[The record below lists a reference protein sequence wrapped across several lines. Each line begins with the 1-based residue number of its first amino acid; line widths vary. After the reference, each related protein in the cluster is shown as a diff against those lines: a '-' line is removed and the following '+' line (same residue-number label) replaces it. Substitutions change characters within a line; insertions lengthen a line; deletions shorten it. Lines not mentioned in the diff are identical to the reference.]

1 MATSKTCVPRI
12 LVTAV
17 LTTIAVAVTAA
28 GCQSSPAA
36 AAHSGHSGRSGAHWP
51 GTNAGRIH
59 TMSAQRAPASWNFL
73 NLPDRGAVL
82 AFPPSMHR
90 VPGDRGTVSAAEFGH
105 SGAYLL
111 YLNATPKQGN
121 ETLSGWPEFR
131 IDHVAEEEHTTP
143 HLIAASHGVRFLGGT
158 GSCVLD
164 TYVTKVKANHYTEI
178 ACYVEG
184 KTSSS
189 VIIGAA
195 PAAEWAKASGPLMRA
210 VAAFQVR

>member
-1 MATSKTCVPRI
+1 
-12 LVTAV
+12 V
-17 LTTIAVAVTAA
+17 LTTVAAAVAAA

-36 AAHSGHSGRSGAHWP
+36 ASYTGHSGSP
-51 GTNAGRIH
+51 GEH
-59 TMSAQRAPASWNFL
+59 TPETKVGPVHTLSAQRAPAGWHL
-73 NLPDRGAVL
+73 LTLPDRAAVL

-90 VPGDRGTVSAAEFGH
+90 APGDRGTVSAAEFGH
-105 SGAYLL
+105 SGTYLM

-131 IDHVAEEEHTTP
+131 IDHVAEEEHTMP
-143 HLIAASHGVRFLGGT
+143 RLIAASHGVRFLGGT
-158 GSCVLD
+158 GSCVID
-164 TYVTKVKANHYTEI
+164 TYVTKVRANHYTEI
-178 ACYVEG
+178 ACYVQG

-195 PAAEWAKASGPLMRA
+195 PTADWARASGPLMRA

>member
-1 MATSKTCVPRI
+1 MATSKAGLPRI
-12 LVTAV
+12 FVTAA
-17 LTTIAVAVTAA
+17 LTTVAVAVATA

-36 AAHSGHSGRSGAHWP
+36 AGHTGHPGEHSP
-51 GTNAGRIH
+51 GTKVRLVH
-59 TMSAQRAPASWNFL
+59 TLSAQRAPASWHL
-73 NLPDRGAVL
+73 LTLPDRGAVL

-105 SGAYLL
+105 SGSYLL

-121 ETLSGWPEFR
+121 ETLRGWPEFR

-143 HLIAASHGVRFLGGT
+143 RQIAASHGVRFLGGT
-158 GSCVLD
+158 GSCVID
-164 TYVTKVKANHYTEI
+164 TYVTKVKANHFTEI
-178 ACYVEG
+178 ACYVRG
-184 KTSSS
+184 KSSSS

-195 PAAEWAKASGPLMRA
+195 PTADWAKASGPLMRA

>member
-1 MATSKTCVPRI
+1 MATSKTGLPR
-12 LVTAV
+12 VFVAAV
-17 LTTIAVAVTAA
+17 LTTVAAAVAAA
-28 GCQSSPAA
+28 GCHSSPAA
-36 AAHSGHSGRSGAHWP
+36 ASHTGRP
-51 GTNAGRIH
+51 GEHAPDANVGPVH
-59 TMSAQRAPASWNFL
+59 TLSAQRAPAGWHL
-73 NLPDRGAVL
+73 LTLPDRTAVL

-90 VPGDRGTVSAAEFGH
+90 VSGDGGTVSAAELSA
-105 SGAYLL
+105 SGAYLM

-143 HLIAASHGVRFLGGT
+143 RLIAASHGVRFLGGR
-158 GSCVLD
+158 GSCVID

-178 ACYVEG
+178 ACYVQG

-195 PAAEWAKASGPLMRA
+195 PTADWARASGPLMRA

>member
-1 MATSKTCVPRI
+1 MATSKTGLPRAF
-12 LVTAV
+12 VTAV
-17 LTTIAVAVTAA
+17 LTTVAAAVAAA

-36 AAHSGHSGRSGAHWP
+36 TGHPGHSGEHALGTRVWP
-51 GTNAGRIH
+51 VRTL
-59 TMSAQRAPASWNFL
+59 SAQRAPASWHL
-73 NLPDRGAVL
+73 LPLPDRSAVL
-82 AFPPSMHR
+82 AFPPSMRR
-90 VPGDRGTVSAAEFGH
+90 VPGDRGTVSAAKFGA

-121 ETLSGWPEFR
+121 ETLSGWPQFR
-131 IDHVAEEEHTTP
+131 IDHVAEEEHTMP
-143 HLIAASHGVRFLGGT
+143 HMIAASHGVRFLGGT

-178 ACYVEG
+178 ACYVQG

-195 PAAEWAKASGPLMRA
+195 PTADWARASGPLMRA

>member
-1 MATSKTCVPRI
+1 MATSKTGVPRI
-12 LVTAV
+12 FVTAV

-36 AAHSGHSGRSGAHWP
+36 AAHPGQSGRSGAHSS
-51 GTNAGRIH
+51 GTKVGRIH
-59 TMSAQRAPASWNFL
+59 TLSAQPAPARWHYL
-73 NLPDRGAVL
+73 TLPDRGAVL
-82 AFPPSMHR
+82 AFPPTMHR

-105 SGAYLL
+105 SGAYQL
-111 YLNATPKQGN
+111 YLNVTPKQGN
-121 ETLSGWPEFR
+121 ETLGGWPEFR

-178 ACYVEG
+178 ACYVQG

-195 PAAEWAKASGPLMRA
+195 PTADWAKASGPLMRA

>member
-1 MATSKTCVPRI
+1 MATSKTGLPRI
-12 LVTAV
+12 FVTVVLTAV
-17 LTTIAVAVTAA
+17 AVAVTAA

-36 AAHSGHSGRSGAHWP
+36 AAGHAGHSGEHAP
-51 GTNAGRIH
+51 GPSVGPVH
-59 TMSAQRAPASWNFL
+59 TVSAQRAPASWHL
-73 NLPDRGAVL
+73 LTLPDRGAVL
-82 AFPPSMHR
+82 AFPSSMHR
-90 VPGDRGTVSAAEFGH
+90 VPGDRGTVSAAEFGA
-105 SGAYLL
+105 SGAYLM
-111 YLNATPKQGN
+111 YLNATPKQGD

-131 IDHVAEEEHTTP
+131 IDHVAEDEHTMP
-143 HLIAASHGVRFLGGT
+143 HMIAASHGVRFLGGT

-178 ACYVEG
+178 ACYVQG

-195 PAAEWAKASGPLMRA
+195 LTANWARASGPLMRA